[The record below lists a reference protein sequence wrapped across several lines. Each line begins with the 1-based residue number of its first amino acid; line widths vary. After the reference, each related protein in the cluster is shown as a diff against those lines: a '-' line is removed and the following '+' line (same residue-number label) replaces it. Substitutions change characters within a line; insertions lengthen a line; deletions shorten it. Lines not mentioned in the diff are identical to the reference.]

1 VQLIDPGPFG
11 FRVIPNLSG
20 KSGTGDRSRER
31 NGTVVKRI
39 LTLPCPALHL
49 PEVQH
54 ELLDSLDHQWRDP
67 RHLLGHRFLCCS
79 LRLAAAAIRLR
90 LRLLQYFS
98 LYGLQLQ
105 QSKQLQQCR
114 LVASR
119 TRSLYSV
126 QTAGALP
133 LCRFIFFAEFQ
144 CLPLLST
151 CSSRALCA
159 AAALK
164 QRGLSRRLGAFLYR
178 PDPSF
183 IRVVTVRPRSPRRS
197 PKSQPRFLW
206 SARASMASPSPA
218 VSSLETEAPQATV
231 TRERRLNP
239 DLQEHLPKPCKHT
252 SRSIPSP

>member
-1 VQLIDPGPFG
+1 VSLSPPYTPHTALAVVEIASDSDVSRTLTSHTEI
-11 FRVIPNLSG
+11 RVIPNLSG

-133 LCRFIFFAEFQ
+133 LCRFIFLRNFNA
-144 CLPLLST
+144 CRCCPRVVRVPCALLPL
-151 CSSRALCA
+151 
-159 AAALK
+159 
-164 QRGLSRRLGAFLYR
+164 
-178 PDPSF
+178 
-183 IRVVTVRPRSPRRS
+183 
-197 PKSQPRFLW
+197 
-206 SARASMASPSPA
+206 
-218 VSSLETEAPQATV
+218 
-231 TRERRLNP
+231 
-239 DLQEHLPKPCKHT
+239 
-252 SRSIPSP
+252 

>member
-1 VQLIDPGPFG
+1 MSLSPPYTPHTALAVVEIASDSDVSRTLTSHTEI
-11 FRVIPNLSG
+11 RVIPNLSG

-54 ELLDSLDHQWRDP
+54 ELLIHSIISGGTRVISSATVSILCGNCWRV
-67 RHLLGHRFLCCS
+67 
-79 LRLAAAAIRLR
+79 A
-90 LRLLQYFS
+90 
-98 LYGLQLQ
+98 
-105 QSKQLQQCR
+105 
-114 LVASR
+114 LVQV
-119 TRSLYSV
+119 Y
-126 QTAGALP
+126 
-133 LCRFIFFAEFQ
+133 FFAEFQ

-164 QRGLSRRLGAFLYR
+164 QRGLSRVSSSRCLSLSSR
-178 PDPSF
+178 SVVHQSRNRTPSF
-183 IRVVTVRPRSPRRS
+183 PSSLSQV
-197 PKSQPRFLW
+197 PKPRFLW

-252 SRSIPSP
+252 SSIPSP